1 MKIEFN
7 VNQGL
12 ARRILFFDTWLAPK
26 LILLAYWI
34 MLAGCVAGGL
44 AIIVTGSS
52 SYRVNTSGFGWV
64 LLIFGPLAVRIVCE
78 GAMLLFK
85 INENLQQI
93 RLLQEKD

>member
-1 MKIEFN
+1 MKIELN

-12 ARRILFFDTWLAPK
+12 VRRIFFFDTWLAPK

-34 MLAGCVAGGL
+34 MLVGCVTGGL
-44 AIIVTGSS
+44 AIIIAGSS
-52 SYRVNTSGFGWV
+52 SYGVNTSGLGWV
-64 LLIFGPLAVRIVCE
+64 LLIFGPLVVRILCE

-85 INENLQQI
+85 INDNLQQI